1 MVSADAARNVVGI
14 LGNCISFC
22 LFLSPAQTF
31 DRICKNKDVE
41 QFTPDPYLATLM
53 NCLLWFFYGLP
64 IVHPNSLLV
73 ITINSVGI
81 IIETIYLSIFFLY
94 SPPKKRL
101 KILLVVGF
109 EVAFVASV
117 VVGVL
122 LSAHTYEDRS
132 RIVGIICIV
141 FGTIMY
147 AAPLTVMGKVIK
159 TKSVEYMPFTVS
171 LVNTINGCCWL
182 AYGLI
187 GNDPYVTI
195 PNAIGTVLC
204 IFQLILYVCYYKS
217 TPVKEQNVE
226 LPAAATEN

>member
-1 MVSADAARNVVGI
+1 MEEIDT
-14 LGNCISFC
+14 
-22 LFLSPAQTF
+22 QTF

-53 NCLLWFFYGLP
+53 NCLLWLFYGLP

-73 ITINSVGI
+73 ITINSIGI

-204 IFQLILYVCYYKS
+204 IFQLILYLCYYKS

>member
-1 MVSADAARNVVGI
+1 
-14 LGNCISFC
+14 
-22 LFLSPAQTF
+22 
-31 DRICKNKDVE
+31 
-41 QFTPDPYLATLM
+41 M

-73 ITINSVGI
+73 ITINSIGI

-147 AAPLTVMGKVIK
+147 AAPLTVMGNTNDYSTQYFKTINGKVIK

-217 TPVKEQNVE
+217 TPVTEQNVE

>member
-1 MVSADAARNVVGI
+1 MVTADEARNIVGI
-14 LGNCISFC
+14 MGNCISFC
-22 LFLSPAQTF
+22 LFLSPAPTF

-64 IVHPNSLLV
+64 IVHPNSFLV
-73 ITINSVGI
+73 ITINGIGI

-101 KILLVVGF
+101 KMLIVLGF
-109 EVAFVASV
+109 EVVFVASV
-117 VVGVL
+117 VTGVL
-122 LSAHTYEDRS
+122 ISTHTHEDRS
-132 RIVGIICIV
+132 RIVGIICII

-171 LVNTINGCCWL
+171 LANTINGGCWL

-187 GNDPYVTI
+187 KFDLYVTI
-195 PNAIGTVLC
+195 PNAIGTGLG
-204 IFQLILYVCYYKS
+204 IFQLILYLCYYNS
-217 TPVKEQNVE
+217 TPTTEQNVE
-226 LPAAATEN
+226 LPNAVADN